1 VELAEKTKS
10 PPRADSLFTLSCALE
25 PVRRDWTTFIT
36 FSSASPHYSTTG
48 RTSLQRC
55 YLLAPRT
62 TMKSNALL
70 LLAVCLFAAFA
81 AAWTKE
87 GTYYTIRRIPADALS

>member
-1 VELAEKTKS
+1 LDHVHHFLQRFTALLDYRPHKPAAFLSLAG
-10 PPRADSLFTLSCALE
+10 L
-25 PVRRDWTTFIT
+25 
-36 FSSASPHYSTTG
+36 SSAPG
-48 RTSLQRC
+48 
-55 YLLAPRT
+55 LLAPRT

-87 GTYYTIRRIPADALS
+87 GTYYNAFP